1 MYDLCFRLT
10 TESDPDLFQEQLN
23 REIRDLDEDAVPV
36 EAELSTH
43 VSGGQV
49 DYSAL
54 LHYKDAKL
62 WEG

>member
-1 MYDLCFRLT
+1 MYDPCFRLI

-36 EAELSTH
+36 
-43 VSGGQV
+43 

-54 LHYKDAKL
+54 LYYKDAKL